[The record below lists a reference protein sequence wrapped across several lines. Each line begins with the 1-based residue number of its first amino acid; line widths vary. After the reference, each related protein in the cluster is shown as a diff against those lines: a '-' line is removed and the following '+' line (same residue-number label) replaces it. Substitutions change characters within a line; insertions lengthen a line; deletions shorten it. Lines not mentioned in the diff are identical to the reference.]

1 MRLARNGGSCSR
13 YYPVKGQNDIVVD
26 PYVVSPDEFE
36 GYVALSQRV
45 ETYEIKVVPES
56 NDLMTG
62 SYVMVDPAGRFFDNT
77 SGAPHLQSVDYRGG
91 CRGGVS
97 GSFGRLSK
105 YSSPGMACMIGR
117 MNQSSK
123 RA

>member
-1 MRLARNGGSCSR
+1 MSSR
-13 YYPVKGQNDIVVD
+13 GM
-26 PYVVSPDEFE
+26 ST
-36 GYVALSQRV
+36 LSRRV
-45 ETYEIKVVPES
+45 EEYEIKVVPES

-97 GSFGRLSK
+97 GCVGRLPK
-105 YSSPGMACMIGR
+105 IHLQGWPV
-117 MNQSSK
+117 
-123 RA
+123 